1 MICGETD
8 PQVEADEPQPTPTI
22 QEDQNEEISEEVLE
36 CSTLPLCVI
45 RRVLTAIPT
54 TLDPVSIAEKRTH
67 ILKAILTKLTKQQN
81 GSGLRSQT
89 FMVSLILMPSR
100 TG

>member
-45 RRVLTAIPT
+45 
-54 TLDPVSIAEKRTH
+54 
-67 ILKAILTKLTKQQN
+67 
-81 GSGLRSQT
+81 
-89 FMVSLILMPSR
+89 
-100 TG
+100 